1 MGRAFEFEIARL
13 AETCRFSS
21 AIPVENLG
29 RFVAEASL
37 RPVVNVGV
45 GGSYSAACFAVSLFE
60 SLNWLA
66 TAKTTLD
73 FCASSSLLSECSV
86 LLFSGSGRNKDIHS
100 AFENAIAREASSVFC
115 LCARKGSPLRKA
127 ADVFWESKFLDFD
140 LPVGK
145 DGFLATNSLL
155 ATVLL
160 LAKAF
165 YPNEWTEDAFLR
177 VEEECVSSLQIDA
190 KSAKR
195 KSLLILYGQWSR
207 LAAVD
212 LESKCS
218 EAAIANVQLCDYR
231 NFAHGRHNWL
241 AKRSSETLVIPLIT
255 AEDRAL
261 ALRTLKL
268 LPATT
273 QIYPLETKA
282 NGSESAVRLFIRA
295 LKLTAALGR
304 VKSIDPGRPGIPP
317 FGSRIYNLR
326 ASPAKR
332 FFRATVA
339 DCREQAISRK
349 SATGAI
355 RQGLETDV
363 ESIIHRLEAETY
375 GAVIFDFD
383 GTLCSSRDRMHGVSA
398 PLQAHLVRL
407 VENGIILGI
416 ATGRGK
422 SARVAL
428 QSFIPRKLWARVI
441 LGYYNGSALGSLDDN
456 TSPDTSLAIDGTIT
470 QLAKDLSSL
479 PSFLNIC
486 TIEVRPHQITLR
498 SKQQSSWREVS
509 QTVRELIS
517 VSFQDARL
525 LESSHSLDI
534 VSTSASKLH
543 VESRIRSSLDK
554 KLSILCIGDRGDING
569 NDHELLST
577 PFSLSAHLISP
588 SRDTCWNLAPAGW
601 RCAQAT
607 LFYLN
612 CFKIK
617 RDRFRFS
624 LEEGLS
630 WLRRNE

>member
-1 MGRAFEFEIARL
+1 MGRAFEFEIASL
-13 AETCRFSS
+13 AETCRFASGIS
-21 AIPVENLG
+21 VENLS
-29 RFVAEASL
+29 RFVAEASI

-45 GGSYSAACFAVSLFE
+45 GGSYSAAGFAASLFE
-60 SLNWLA
+60 SLNYLS

-73 FCASSSLLSECSV
+73 FCSSNSLLSECSV

-100 AFENAIAREASSVFC
+100 AFENAIAREANSVFC
-115 LCARKGSPLRKA
+115 ICARKGSPLRKA
-127 ADVFWESKFLDFD
+127 ADVFWETSFLDFD

-165 YPNEWTEDAFLR
+165 YPDEWSEDAFLR
-177 VEEECVSSLQIDA
+177 VEEECALPFKIDT

-195 KSLLILYGQWSR
+195 NSILVLYGQWSR

-241 AKRSSETLVIPLIT
+241 AKRLPETLVIPLIT
-255 AEDRAL
+255 AEDQAL
-261 ALRTLKL
+261 ASRTLKL
-268 LPATT
+268 LPEGT
-273 QIYPLETKA
+273 QIFPLETKA
-282 NGSESAVRLFIRA
+282 CGSESAVRLFVRA

-304 VKSIDPGRPGIPP
+304 TRSIDPGRPGIPP

-326 ASPAKR
+326 ATPTKR
-332 FFRATVA
+332 FFRAKLA
-339 DCREQAISRK
+339 DCREQAVSRK
-349 SATGAI
+349 SAAGAI
-355 RQGLETDV
+355 REGLENNV
-363 ESIIHRLEAETY
+363 ESTIHRLEAETY

-383 GTLCSSRDRMHGVSA
+383 GTLCSSRDRMLGVSS
-398 PLQAHLVRL
+398 PLQAYLVRL
-407 VENGIILGI
+407 LENGIVLGI

-422 SARVAL
+422 SARIAL
-428 QSFIPRKLWARVI
+428 QNFIPRKLWARVM
-441 LGYYNGSALGSLDDN
+441 LGYYNGSSLSTLDDD
-456 TSPDTSLAIDGTIT
+456 TTPDTSLAINGSIE

-479 PSFLNIC
+479 PNFLNIC
-486 TIEVRPHQITLR
+486 AIEVRSHQITLR
-498 SKQQSSWREVS
+498 SKQPSSWREVG
-509 QTVRELIS
+509 QTVRELIT
-517 VSFQDARL
+517 VGFQDTRL

-534 VSTSASKLH
+534 VSKSASKLH
-543 VESRIRSSLDK
+543 VEARIRSILDK

-612 CFKIK
+612 CLKIE
-617 RDRFRFS
+617 RNRFYFS